1 MSGDVHV
8 RFCER
13 PWGKFPRATHLV
25 VCGKAPAE
33 MMRGAVEDLMERL
46 RLPINVTKTRTM

>member
-13 PWGKFPRATHLV
+13 PRGRFLRATHLV
-25 VCGKAPAE
+25 VCGKASAE
-33 MMRGAVEDLMERL
+33 TMRGIVEHMIGKYVLL
-46 RLPINVTKTRTM
+46 G

>member
-13 PWGKFPRATHLV
+13 LGVKLPRATHLV
-25 VCGKAPAE
+25 ILVDAHPRQAWLRKGVESDCGRNWPSS
-33 MMRGAVEDLMERL
+33 RL
-46 RLPINVTKTRTM
+46 R

>member
-13 PWGKFPRATHLV
+13 LGVKLPGATHLAQSGHSKKKSEGV
-25 VCGKAPAE
+25 NEIV
-33 MMRGAVEDLMERL
+33 
-46 RLPINVTKTRTM
+46 